1 MLFSALA
8 ASSILFSFA
17 FTGAAQTGA
26 SAEEAPRL
34 TASTAPPTA
43 TIPGSSRL
51 TPPIQT
57 VGSERG
63 MMRYRQIWGID
74 NLKLEP
80 TASGGLIRFSYRVVE
95 SDKAQVLNDKKK
107 DPYLLVEKTG
117 TRLALQTAERV
128 GQLRQVS
135 TPENGRTYWMIF
147 GNSSHLVKPGDR
159 VDIAIGTFHAY
170 GLFVE
175 PLQAGV
181 AARP

>member
-8 ASSILFSFA
+8 ASSILFFFA
-17 FTGAAQTGA
+17 LTGAAQTGA

-34 TASTAPPTA
+34 TSSTVPPPA

-51 TPPIQT
+51 TPAIQT

-63 MMRYRQIWGID
+63 MTKYRQIWGID

-95 SDKAQVLNDKKK
+95 SDKAQVLNDKNK

>member
-1 MLFSALA
+1 MLFAALA
-8 ASSILFSFA
+8 ASSILVSFA
-17 FTGAAQTGA
+17 LTGTAQTGA
-26 SAEEAPRL
+26 SGGEAPRL
-34 TASTAPPTA
+34 TASTAAPSSSM
-43 TIPGSSRL
+43 PGSSRL
-51 TPPIQT
+51 IPAIQT

-63 MMRYRQIWGID
+63 IMKYRQIWGVD

-80 TASGGLIRFSYRVVE
+80 TASGGLIRFSYRVVDA
-95 SDKAQVLNDKKK
+95 DKAQELNDKKK

-117 TRLALQTAERV
+117 TKLALQSAERV
-128 GQLRQVS
+128 GQLRQ
-135 TPENGRTYWMIF
+135 TATAENGRTYWMIF

-170 GLFVE
+170 GLFIE